1 MNFVC
6 QRPTPGRPR
15 TPATAVIAALSLAL
29 AGAACPAL
37 AQPKPEPYRVGALLS
52 VTGGLAVAGL
62 PEREGVLLAQKVINA
77 RGGINGRSLEI
88 LLEDDASNPDSAVS
102 KANALLHTQKVVAII
117 GPSGIAQ
124 TVAIGG
130 VTQSMNVP
138 LMAFSGL
145 GPPVERERTCVMHMT
160 PSQELNA
167 RAMLSYARDSGY
179 KRVGV
184 LHDSGYGQVV
194 WNSMKTLGA
203 EYGVEF
209 AQVEKY
215 ELATTDATTQTAK
228 VKAIN
233 PDAVLVL
240 GSSATPFRNIRQLRM
255 TAPVVATH
263 ASSTYENVKAMGEAA
278 DNIVHAEFLVAEDPL
293 PHQKEFVEAFQKEY
307 GKPPKNFA
315 AAGWDSVMV
324 LAAALKDAGPNHSGD
339 KLCSAIRR
347 VHQGAMTRYD
357 FTAPDM
363 GGFILGGYTYSKLV
377 GGRYTR
383 IDYKA
388 AAR

>member
-1 MNFVC
+1 MNIIRKC
-6 QRPTPGRPR
+6 LP
-15 TPATAVIAALSLAL
+15 LSGSFSVAL
-29 AGAACPAL
+29 AAVGVLAMIGAASVSQ
-37 AQPKPEPYRVGALLS
+37 AQPKAAAPYRVGALLS

-62 PEREGVLLAQKVINA
+62 PEREGVMLAQKVINA
-77 RGGINGRSLEI
+77 RGGINGRPLEI
-88 LLEDDASNPDSAVS
+88 LLEDDASSPDSAVS
-102 KANALLHTQKVVAII
+102 KANALLHTHKVIAII

-130 VTQSMNVP
+130 TTQSMKVP
-138 LMAFSGL
+138 LFAFSGL

-167 RAMLSYARDSGY
+167 RAVLSYARDSGH

-215 ELATTDATTQTAK
+215 ELATTDATTQAAK

-240 GSSATPFRNIRQLRM
+240 GSSPTPFRNIHQLKM
-255 TAPVVATH
+255 TAPVIATH
-263 ASSTYENVKAMGEAA
+263 ASSTYENIKAMGDAA
-278 DNIVHAEFLVAEDPL
+278 HNIVHAEFLVAEDPL
-293 PHQKEFVEAFQKEY
+293 PSQKEFVDAYQKEY
-307 GKPPKNFA
+307 GRLPKNFS

-324 LAAALKDAGPNHSGD
+324 LAAALKDAGSDAGGD
-339 KLCSAIRR
+339 KLCAAVRR
-347 VHQGAMTRYD
+347 AHQGAMTRYD
-357 FTAPDM
+357 FSAPDM
-363 GGFILGGYTYSKLV
+363 GGFTLGGYTYSRLV

-388 AAR
+388 GAK